1 MGYGIR
7 FNNLHSYDDL
17 GLIVLDKK
25 ITTPTKTKIKE
36 NIPFM
41 NGTYDFSDLYGGNCF
56 SERTLEFTFKL
67 KHNNRIGLEFIKT
80 KIENWLMG
88 TNTQVKLTE
97 DDLPGYYYLA
107 ECEST
112 DFEDFIRFGKLKA
125 TFTAYPFKICD
136 YEEGDIAWDD
146 FNFELDVLQDTLFNI
161 SGSKIVSIYN
171 SSATNITPSVICSSS
186 MEVVKDGVTY
196 RFNGGSSKDYR
207 FELSI
212 GENNMTIRGNGSI
225 EFKFRKEVL

>member
-67 KHNNRIGLEFIKT
+67 KHNNRIRLEFIKT
-80 KIENWLMG
+80 RIENWLMG
-88 TNTQVKLTE
+88 TNTQVKLIE

-112 DFEDFIRFGKLKA
+112 DFEDFIRFGKLNA
-125 TFTAYPFKICD
+125 TFRAYPFKICEK
-136 YEEGDIAWDD
+136 EEGNLLWDEFD
-146 FNFELDVLQDTLFNI
+146 FELDILQDTKFEINGTKNVTLYNV
-161 SGSKIVSIYN
+161 GAKESIP
-171 SSATNITPSVICSSS
+171 TIICSND
-186 MEVVKDGVTY
+186 MDIIK
-196 RFNGGSSKDYR
+196 NGTIYKLKAGQSKDYR
-207 FELSI
+207 FTLDI
-212 GENNMTIRGNGSI
+212 GENKLTINGTGTI
-225 EFKFRKEVL
+225 EVKFIKELI

>member
-7 FNNLHSYDDL
+7 FNNLHSYNDL
-17 GLIVLDKK
+17 ELLVLDKK
-25 ITTPTKTKIKE
+25 VTTPTKTKIKE

-41 NGTYDFSDLYGGNCF
+41 NGTYDFSNLYGGNCF

-88 TNTQVKLTE
+88 TNNQVKLIE
-97 DDLPGYYYLA
+97 DDLLGYYYLA
-107 ECEST
+107 ECEAT
-112 DFEDFIRFGKLKA
+112 DFKDFIRFGKLKA
-125 TFTAYPFKICD
+125 TFTAYPFKIRD
-136 YEEGDIAWDD
+136 SYEGNNLWDD
-146 FNFELDVLQDTLFNI
+146 FNFELDVLQDSKFDT
-161 SGSKIVSIYN
+161 SGSKNISIYN
-171 SSATNITPSVICSSS
+171 ASATNIIPSVICSSS
-186 MEVVKDGVTY
+186 MEVIKGNTTY
-196 RFNGGSSKDYR
+196 KFNSGTSKDYR

-212 GENNMTIRGNGSI
+212 GENNMTVKGNGTI

>member
-17 GLIVLDKK
+17 ELLVLDKK

-41 NGTYDFSDLYGGNCF
+41 NGTYDFSNLYGGNCF

-67 KHNNRIGLEFIKT
+67 KHNNRIGLEFIRT

-88 TNTQVKLTE
+88 TNTQVKLIE

-107 ECEST
+107 ECVAT

-125 TFTAYPFKICD
+125 TFTAYPFKIGES
-136 YEEGDIAWDD
+136 YEGNNLWDN
-146 FNFELDVLQDTLFNI
+146 FNFELDVLQETKFDIN
-161 SGSKIVSIYN
+161 GVKNVKIHNVG
-171 SSATNITPSVICSSS
+171 ATNISPEVICSNQ
-186 MEVVKDGVTY
+186 MEVTKGNVTY
-196 RFNGGSSKDYR
+196 KFNPGTSKDYR

-212 GENNMTIRGNGSI
+212 GENNMTVKGNGSI
-225 EFKFRKEVL
+225 EFRFRKEVL

>member
-17 GLIVLDKK
+17 ELLVLDKK

-88 TNTQVKLTE
+88 TDTQVKLIE

-136 YEEGDIAWDD
+136 YEEGDIAWDN
-146 FNFELDVLQDTLFNI
+146 FNFELDVLQETKFDIN
-161 SGSKIVSIYN
+161 GVKNVKIHNVG
-171 SSATNITPSVICSSS
+171 ATNIVPEVICSHQ
-186 MEVVKDGVTY
+186 MEVTKGNVTY
-196 RFNGGSSKDYR
+196 KFNPGTSKDYV
-207 FELSI
+207 FELGI
-212 GENNMTIRGNGSI
+212 GKNDMTIKGNGTI
-225 EFKFRKEVL
+225 EFRFRKEVL